1 MFLFKYLNR
10 YSLQRTSFLQVQDIV
25 SEVVNSWKPGL
36 QMSNVFCVWHLNRNA
51 SNSSS
56 QTFYQLLTHL
66 VFYVGQEI
74 RLHET
79 MMQLA
84 IKIILQ
90 AHFGTVE
97 TEYVERLS
105 SQYDCVIDEYVY
117 KCQAYHY

>member
-1 MFLFKYLNR
+1 MFN
-10 YSLQRTSFLQVQDIV
+10 
-25 SEVVNSWKPGL
+25 
-36 QMSNVFCVWHLNRNA
+36 
-51 SNSSS
+51 
-56 QTFYQLLTHL
+56 
-66 VFYVGQEI
+66 VGQEI

-105 SQYDCVIDEYVY
+105 SQYDCVIDDLDDALNGAWNFGDGSKVF
-117 KCQAYHY
+117 HV